1 MVRTTEKRIVK
12 GKEKERFN
20 RRTQRT
26 QRRNYEETKIL
37 SKTGQNIRILR
48 KGSGLTQ
55 EKLAERIDIADRS
68 LGRVERGEDQPSIKM
83 VLKLAKGMG
92 VEGAEILRGVAL

>member
-1 MVRTTEKRIVK
+1 MKKQRYLVK
-12 GKEKERFN
+12 LGE
-20 RRTQRT
+20 
-26 QRRNYEETKIL
+26 
-37 SKTGQNIRILR
+37 NIRILR

>member
-1 MVRTTEKRIVK
+1 
-12 GKEKERFN
+12 
-20 RRTQRT
+20 
-26 QRRNYEETKIL
+26 
-37 SKTGQNIRILR
+37 
-48 KGSGLTQ
+48 
-55 EKLAERIDIADRS
+55 LAERIDIADRS